1 MALTD
6 VYGISA
12 QELAQTHE
20 AEDLNALRMMVRD
33 PIFSSD
39 EPDLQQLRGAVAHA
53 PQFVDRFKELYN
65 DYQRLAEFVQNSLSN
80 NETAA
85 LTNDETQIYDFFKAN
100 RNYFPKLEAIADQV
114 TPKIGHPRM
123 SFIIG

>member
-1 MALTD
+1 MSLTD

-53 PQFVDRFKELYN
+53 RSLLIASKNSTMIISAWPNLYK
-65 DYQRLAEFVQNSLSN
+65 QPSN
-80 NETAA
+80 NETV
-85 LTNDETQIYDFFKAN
+85 
-100 RNYFPKLEAIADQV
+100 AIQ
-114 TPKIGHPRM
+114 R
-123 SFIIG
+123 

>member
-33 PIFSSD
+33 PILVRMNPIYSSCAAR
-39 EPDLQQLRGAVAHA
+39 LHA

-80 NETAA
+80 NETVAA
-85 LTNDETQIYDFFKAN
+85 QSNDETQIYDFFKAN
-100 RNYFPKLEAIADQV
+100 RNYFPKLEASR
-114 TPKIGHPRM
+114 IGYAKNWPPP
-123 SFIIG
+123 G

>member
-39 EPDLQQLRGAVAHA
+39 EPDLQQLRGAVPMPRSLLIASKNSTMIISA
-53 PQFVDRFKELYN
+53 WPNLYK
-65 DYQRLAEFVQNSLSN
+65 
-80 NETAA
+80 TACPTMKP
-85 LTNDETQIYDFFKAN
+85 LQQSNDETQIYDFFKAN
-100 RNYFPKLEAIADQV
+100 RNYFPKLEAIADRLRQ
-114 TPKIGHPRM
+114 KSAIPRM